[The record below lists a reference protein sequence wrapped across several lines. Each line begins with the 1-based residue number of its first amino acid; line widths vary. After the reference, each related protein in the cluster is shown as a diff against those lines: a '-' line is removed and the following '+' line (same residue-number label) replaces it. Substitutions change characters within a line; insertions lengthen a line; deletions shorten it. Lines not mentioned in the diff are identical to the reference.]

1 MTPLSLRPHT
11 SGHLNALCDMSL
23 RGESMLAHPIKR
35 ILMPLVVAVW
45 VSGTLVLP
53 LLIVDFIDRLE
64 WRDYEYDRGGTCETV
79 QCGNVRGARV
89 DTNLWP

>member
-1 MTPLSLRPHT
+1 
-11 SGHLNALCDMSL
+11 MSL
-23 RGESMLAHPIKR
+23 RCESMLADQYKR

-45 VSGTLVLP
+45 VSVTLVLP

-64 WRDYEYDRGGTCETV
+64 WRDFEYDRGDTCETV

-89 DTNLWP
+89 DTNQWP

>member
-1 MTPLSLRPHT
+1 MMREPYKDILVLLVSVLLS
-11 SGHLNALCDMSL
+11 
-23 RGESMLAHPIKR
+23 
-35 ILMPLVVAVW
+35 V
-45 VSGTLVLP
+45 TLVLP

-79 QCGNVRGARV
+79 QCGNVRGAQV

>member
-1 MTPLSLRPHT
+1 MMREPYKDILVLFLVSALLSGP
-11 SGHLNALCDMSL
+11 
-23 RGESMLAHPIKR
+23 
-35 ILMPLVVAVW
+35 
-45 VSGTLVLP
+45 LVLP

>member
-1 MTPLSLRPHT
+1 MMREPYKDILVLLLVSVLLS
-11 SGHLNALCDMSL
+11 
-23 RGESMLAHPIKR
+23 
-35 ILMPLVVAVW
+35 V
-45 VSGTLVLP
+45 TLVLP

-79 QCGNVRGARV
+79 QCGNVRRARV

>member
-1 MTPLSLRPHT
+1 MMREPYKDILVLFLVSALLSGP
-11 SGHLNALCDMSL
+11 
-23 RGESMLAHPIKR
+23 
-35 ILMPLVVAVW
+35 
-45 VSGTLVLP
+45 LVLP

-89 DTNLWP
+89 DTNQWP

>member
-1 MTPLSLRPHT
+1 MMREPYKDILVLLVSVLLS
-11 SGHLNALCDMSL
+11 
-23 RGESMLAHPIKR
+23 
-35 ILMPLVVAVW
+35 V
-45 VSGTLVLP
+45 TLVLP

>member
-1 MTPLSLRPHT
+1 MMREPYKDILVLLLVSVLLS
-11 SGHLNALCDMSL
+11 
-23 RGESMLAHPIKR
+23 
-35 ILMPLVVAVW
+35 V
-45 VSGTLVLP
+45 TLVLP

-64 WRDYEYDRGGTCETV
+64 WRDYECDRGGTCETV

>member
-1 MTPLSLRPHT
+1 MMREPYKDILVLLVIVLLS
-11 SGHLNALCDMSL
+11 
-23 RGESMLAHPIKR
+23 
-35 ILMPLVVAVW
+35 V
-45 VSGTLVLP
+45 TLVLP

-79 QCGNVRGARV
+79 QCGNVRDARV

>member
-1 MTPLSLRPHT
+1 
-11 SGHLNALCDMSL
+11 MSL
-23 RGESMLAHPIKR
+23 RGENMMREPYKD
-35 ILMPLVVAVW
+35 ILVLLLVSVLLSV
-45 VSGTLVLP
+45 TLVLP

>member
-1 MTPLSLRPHT
+1 MMREPYKDILVLLLVSVLLS
-11 SGHLNALCDMSL
+11 
-23 RGESMLAHPIKR
+23 
-35 ILMPLVVAVW
+35 V
-45 VSGTLVLP
+45 TLVLP

-64 WRDYEYDRGGTCETV
+64 WQDFEYDRGGTCETV

>member
-1 MTPLSLRPHT
+1 MMREPYK
-11 SGHLNALCDMSL
+11 D
-23 RGESMLAHPIKR
+23 
-35 ILMPLVVAVW
+35 ILVLLLVSVLL
-45 VSGTLVLP
+45 SGTLVLP

>member
-1 MTPLSLRPHT
+1 
-11 SGHLNALCDMSL
+11 MSL
-23 RGESMLAHPIKR
+23 IGESMLAHPIKR
-35 ILMPLVVAVW
+35 ILMLLVVAVL

>member
-1 MTPLSLRPHT
+1 MMREPYKDILVLLLVSVLLS
-11 SGHLNALCDMSL
+11 
-23 RGESMLAHPIKR
+23 
-35 ILMPLVVAVW
+35 V
-45 VSGTLVLP
+45 TLVLP

-64 WRDYEYDRGGTCETV
+64 WRDYEYNRGGTYETV

>member
-1 MTPLSLRPHT
+1 MMREPYKDILVLLVSVLLS
-11 SGHLNALCDMSL
+11 A
-23 RGESMLAHPIKR
+23 
-35 ILMPLVVAVW
+35 
-45 VSGTLVLP
+45 TLVLP

-89 DTNLWP
+89 DTNLWPYSPMRRQISSQAIFWCTSMTVPIGS

>member
-1 MTPLSLRPHT
+1 MMREPYKDILVLLLVSVLLS
-11 SGHLNALCDMSL
+11 
-23 RGESMLAHPIKR
+23 
-35 ILMPLVVAVW
+35 V
-45 VSGTLVLP
+45 TLVLP

>member
-1 MTPLSLRPHT
+1 
-11 SGHLNALCDMSL
+11 MSL
-23 RGESMLAHPIKR
+23 RCESILADQYKR
-35 ILMPLVVAVW
+35 ILMPLVVAVL

>member
-1 MTPLSLRPHT
+1 MMREPYKDILVLLVSVLLS
-11 SGHLNALCDMSL
+11 
-23 RGESMLAHPIKR
+23 
-35 ILMPLVVAVW
+35 V
-45 VSGTLVLP
+45 TLVLP

-64 WRDYEYDRGGTCETV
+64 RRDYEYDRGGTCETV